1 MPTAAERQALIFLAA
16 VAIVG
21 AGVRV
26 TAARRFER
34 SVARGENGSG
44 PPRDGADALRRQ
56 IAAVDSARNRPR
68 PARGAKRPRAPKAKR
83 AVTEVAASARSRV
96 EPAEPTLSRGGRR
109 SPPEPLDINS
119 ATAEELERL
128 PRVGPALAR
137 RIVTYREQHGRFASA
152 DDLRHV
158 RGIGVTTAA
167 LLAPLVTFSS
177 GYRPSQSEI
186 RPSRR
191 DSAPFTK

>member
-34 SVARGENGSG
+34 DVARGENSSG

-56 IAAVDSARNRPR
+56 IAAVDSARDRPR
-68 PARGAKRPRAPKAKR
+68 SGRGAKRPRAPKVKR
-83 AVTEVAASARSRV
+83 PVTEAAASSRSRV
-96 EPAEPTLSRGGRR
+96 EPGEPTLSRGGRR
-109 SPPEPLDINS
+109 SPPEPLDVNS

-167 LLAPLVTFSS
+167 LLSTLVTFSS

-186 RPSRR
+186 RPSGR